1 MSEVDFKLDSWKE
14 ENELSEEIMQMLD
27 QKGFNSQLT
36 LSLLTPEL
44 IKKEFKTVKP
54 AQMLLLLRAVES
66 LQPSSS
72 SSPDSGDQHF
82 PLDVAVGGQT
92 RSTNNSQAADMA
104 PKNFQHKLSTDGHL
118 SAQDVLGLMDINA
131 GGLSASSQMQQ
142 MGTSSHEPGTYKAVF
157 DPLSHVPGAQTTKPR
172 GRYRDIRDYVMAL
185 TKSPDTDSCGS
196 LQVGI
201 MLSLLSKTRNHRGT
215 KSV

>member
-1 MSEVDFKLDSWKE
+1 
-14 ENELSEEIMQMLD
+14 MLE

-36 LSLLTPEL
+36 LSLLTPGS
-44 IKKEFKTVKP
+44 IKEEFKTVKP
-54 AQMLLLLRAVES
+54 AQMLSVVES

-131 GGLSASSQMQQ
+131 GGLSASTQMRQ
-142 MGTSSHEPGTYKAVF
+142 MGASSHEPGAYKAVF
-157 DPLSHVPGAQTTKPR
+157 DPLSHVPGAQTTKSR

-196 LQVGI
+196 LQVGNAEFT
-201 MLSLLSKTRNHRGT
+201 LQDSKP
-215 KSV
+215 S